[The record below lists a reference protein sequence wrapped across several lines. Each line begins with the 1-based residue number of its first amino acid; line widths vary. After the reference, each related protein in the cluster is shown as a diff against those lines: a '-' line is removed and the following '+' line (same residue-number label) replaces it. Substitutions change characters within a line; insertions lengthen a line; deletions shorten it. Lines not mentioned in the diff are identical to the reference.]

1 MKLSMVYLIKWTKI
15 VNCHSFPHHNSL
27 QHSEANTKV
36 TLHQFVD
43 LPLHKKR
50 YPKYLHIPQLPHQ
63 HLVPM
68 LHLLGICKIF
78 NIDHGSDSMVF
89 QSHIRVSH
97 TGDVVSVI
105 ITLSSCIL
113 GHAVQAGP
121 GRPGQ
126 SRVGVYVNVR
136 LDVWWIHISGGV
148 DRGDIASMAY
158 PHG

>member
-1 MKLSMVYLIKWTKI
+1 MKPWMACAMTWTKI
-15 VNCHSFPHHNSL
+15 VNFHSSPHHNSL
-27 QHSEANTKV
+27 QHSEANMRVIQCQSTS
-36 TLHQFVD
+36 H
-43 LPLHKKR
+43 PLYKEQCQ
-50 YPKYLHIPQLPHQ
+50 KYLHIPQLPHQ

-158 PHG
+158 PYV